1 MVNDFLIISFTG
13 KNDLIALR
21 VNKKF
26 FIKKLQA
33 TNIRNNNLLVNKIF
47 DFVNEK
53 KAIINETFSIIVNL
67 GPGSFTGLRISLS
80 VAKGMKIAKGAQ
92 LYGYKDTSLSDF
104 NLENINILIKKNL
117 LEKNLIKPVYSS

>member
-67 GPGSFTGLRISLS
+67 GPGSFTGLRFSLS

>member
-104 NLENINILIKKNL
+104 NLENINILIKK
-117 LEKNLIKPVYSS
+117 PT

>member
-21 VNKKF
+21 
-26 FIKKLQA
+26 
-33 TNIRNNNLLVNKIF
+33 VNKIF